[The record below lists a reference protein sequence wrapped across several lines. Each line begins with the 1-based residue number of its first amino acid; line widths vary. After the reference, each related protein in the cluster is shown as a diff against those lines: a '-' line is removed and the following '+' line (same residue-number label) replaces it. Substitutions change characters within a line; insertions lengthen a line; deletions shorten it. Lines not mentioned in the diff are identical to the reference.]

1 MKTTNILLGAGF
13 LVGGYLMIDY
23 FSKPKTLVTQLETGD
38 FVGVE
43 PLKKGDPYYDLTSK
57 QGLAELKAL
66 RVTNNDF
73 APMKAEDFVDIEE
86 MKSNP
91 QLMDLLGSLDWS
103 TVDLD
108 KINKP

>member
-38 FVGVE
+38 FVE
-43 PLKKGDPYYDLTSK
+43 PEATWNTANDKSLYFRLKKLRQTGNIMNVGKFDLDFTDFK
-57 QGLAELKAL
+57 MPEELKL
-66 RVTNNDF
+66 
-73 APMKAEDFVDIEE
+73 
-86 MKSNP
+86 
-91 QLMDLLGSLDWS
+91 QLDAIDWS

-108 KINKP
+108 KINNAI